1 MYYDRVYYVL
11 GILMISGAVI
21 IRTHDG
27 SRVLDLVHRII
38 IYQLWKDHQRAK
50 KRKYWTQLPRQ
61 RYLRICIR

>member
-1 MYYDRVYYVL
+1 MYYDRVYYAL

-38 IYQLWKDHQRAK
+38 IIYQLWN
-50 KRKYWTQLPRQ
+50 
-61 RYLRICIR
+61 LRIIREQKKENIGPSYRDNAT